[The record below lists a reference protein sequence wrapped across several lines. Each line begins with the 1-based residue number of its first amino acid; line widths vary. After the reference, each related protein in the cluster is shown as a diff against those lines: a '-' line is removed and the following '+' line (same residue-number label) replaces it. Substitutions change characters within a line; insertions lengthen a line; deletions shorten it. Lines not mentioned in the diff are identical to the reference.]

1 MNNYGRFDLLVVE
14 RHGQCLQER
23 HRVTAPAH
31 RAAECRGLPTG
42 L

>member
-1 MNNYGRFDLLVVE
+1 MNNYERLELLVVE
-14 RHGQCLQER
+14 RHRQCLQER
-23 HRVTAPAH
+23 RGVTAPAH